1 MRDTLRD
8 LISARIDELG
18 VPQAE
23 YARRVGIS
31 AAHLN
36 QILKGKIDLPR
47 GDVRRRLADDLGITV
62 LDMLVLAGELAPE
75 DIPSQH
81 ANSLA
86 TPQSRLCARL
96 RSIRLDR
103 DNRYETLQGILRLWA
118 DQDARGG

>member
-1 MRDTLRD
+1 MTHTLRD
-8 LISARIDELG
+8 LVSARIEDLG
-18 VPQAE
+18 VTKAE
-23 YARRVGIS
+23 YARRVGITPS
-31 AAHLN
+31 YLS

-47 GDVRRRLADDLGITV
+47 GDVRRRLAGDLGITV

-81 ANSLA
+81 TNSLA

-96 RSIRLDR
+96 RSVHLDR

-118 DQDARGG
+118 DQDARAG